1 MKPFSELWRIAS
13 IFGTFTKMEFFFYC
27 NTATIHSHSPL
38 YRAKAELDEAL
49 VVLDSFEG
57 FHDALDSKKLIMA
70 PFCGEIA
77 CEDNIKRD
85 SAR

>member
-1 MKPFSELWRIAS
+1 MAHVQKWHSFSIEIPLQFIN
-13 IFGTFTKMEFFFYC
+13 KNYYFY
-27 NTATIHSHSPL
+27 THSPL